1 MMAAISPAESNYDET
16 LGTLNYARRAKTIK
30 NEVKR
35 NEDVNEKMLRELKN
49 EIEKLRQQIVSI
61 FKKFNNQFSLEN
73 SK

>member
-49 EIEKLRQQIVSI
+49 EIEKLRQQIVST
-61 FKKFNNQFSLEN
+61 FENFNNQFSLEN